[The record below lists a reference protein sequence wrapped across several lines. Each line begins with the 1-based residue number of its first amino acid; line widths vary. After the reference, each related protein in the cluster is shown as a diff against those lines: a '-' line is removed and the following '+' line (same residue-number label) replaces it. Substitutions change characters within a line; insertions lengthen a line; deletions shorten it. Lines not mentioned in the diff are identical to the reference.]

1 MLLNVYVTVTKATS
15 MLLVYGALFY
25 TCSTKATWLGIV
37 KHHGFAQTNYV
48 THAASDMTV
57 PWVKYEA
64 LDIT

>member
-1 MLLNVYVTVTKATS
+1 MLLNVYITVTKATS

-25 TCSTKATWLGIV
+25 STKATWLGLV

-57 PWVKYEA
+57 P
-64 LDIT
+64 